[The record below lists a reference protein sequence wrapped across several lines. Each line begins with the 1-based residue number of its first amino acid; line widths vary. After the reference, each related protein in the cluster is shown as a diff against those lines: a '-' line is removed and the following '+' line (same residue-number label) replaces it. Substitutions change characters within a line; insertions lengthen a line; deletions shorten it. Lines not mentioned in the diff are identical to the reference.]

1 MRSGES
7 GAGKTENTKKVI
19 QYLAAVATTDNPRAK
34 SGRQTSDL
42 SEQIL
47 RANPI
52 LESFGNAQTLR
63 NNNSSRFGKFI
74 RIGFTRSGQISGA
87 HIDWYLL
94 EKSRVVRLSSKER
107 NYHIFYQVLH
117 GADTR
122 TKKELLLNGMGMEDF
137 EYTREGNDMIAGV
150 SDRDEWASLIES
162 FKVMAFSDADQRAIL
177 RTLASVLHLGNI
189 PVTKESLRGDQAA
202 LGANADTHVSKVC
215 QLLGIAVEPFVQALL
230 HPKVK
235 AGREWVEKVQTPEQV
250 KYAINALAMGIYERG
265 FGDLVN
271 RINRQL
277 DRSAA
282 TSDDS
287 HFIGVLDIAGFEIF
301 EENSF
306 EQLCIN
312 YTNEKLQQFFNHHMF
327 VLEQEEY
334 AREQIEWKFIDF
346 GRELQPTID
355 LIELPNPVGIFSCL
369 DEDCVMPKATD
380 KTFTEKLHSL
390 WDKKTPKYKP
400 SLLKQGF
407 MLTHYAAEVEYSTT
421 GWLEKNKDP
430 LNDNVTRLLAGSKD
444 PHIANLFSDCAD
456 PEDEVMENRVK
467 RGLFR
472 TVAQRHKEQLF
483 TLMNQ
488 LHSTHPH
495 FVRCIL
501 PNHRKKAKQFSAPL
515 VLDQLRCNGVLEG
528 IRIARTGFPNRLFFA
543 EFRERYGV
551 LCPKMPRGFADGQA
565 AVKVMLEKLNM
576 DRSYYRV
583 GLTKVFFRA
592 GVLAELEEQR
602 DALISDIVTRF
613 QSTSRAYIQRRA
625 VRKKLYR
632 AEAARIIQQSFRT
645 YIDLQANP
653 WWNLFTRMKPLLG
666 ETRPA
671 VEVKKRDEVIHRLEQ
686 RMQQD
691 IMARQ
696 RLDEERRRAEHETQR
711 VQHILESERVLALDK
726 EEIFKRLQGREAE
739 LSEKLADALEDQ
751 EKLESQLDSLMAARK
766 KAEGQ
771 CETWSIELKQAGE
784 IISSLEREK
793 QDLVSRVSGLENR
806 LSGKEDERQYI
817 RTVEKEKQELLR
829 SIGNLERQLSQKG
842 ELEMENEN
850 LHQTN
855 TELKKKVSEKEQLE
869 QQNRDLAKRLAN
881 FQAQLSE
888 SRSLEGEKQELSNRI
903 ANLERRL
910 TNENNAKQSA
920 EQMLAQLQFEKNDLS
935 LAIDKLQK
943 NISDKDHLQAE
954 NQKLKTSMGDMA
966 RLRADNDKL
975 QKNVVEMGHLQR
987 ENQDFMNEI
996 DNLQAENK
1004 NLLKSTS
1011 EIEHLEIENKKLL
1024 KNVAEMNR
1032 MQTENHNLL
1041 ERITGLERS
1050 ISGTED
1056 EHRRE
1061 IERFEADRQQML
1073 KNISDLEAQQQQQ
1086 QQQQQQSRSSNVFGS
1101 NPHLEN
1107 IVMQE
1112 IENLKHRMSLK
1123 ERKVQLDLE
1132 LKGYSSAKND
1142 LDFMGGL
1149 MKQVSFLHNY
1159 PTYRGI

>member
-1 MRSGES
+1 
-7 GAGKTENTKKVI
+7 
-19 QYLAAVATTDNPRAK
+19 
-34 SGRQTSDL
+34 
-42 SEQIL
+42 
-47 RANPI
+47 
-52 LESFGNAQTLR
+52 
-63 NNNSSRFGKFI
+63 
-74 RIGFTRSGQISGA
+74 
-87 HIDWYLL
+87 
-94 EKSRVVRLSSKER
+94 
-107 NYHIFYQVLH
+107 
-117 GADTR
+117 
-122 TKKELLLNGMGMEDF
+122 MGVEDF
-137 EYTREGNDMIAGV
+137 EYTREGNDIIAGV
-150 SDRDEWASLIES
+150 SDSNEWKSLVES

-177 RTLASVLHLGNI
+177 RTLASVLHLGNV

-202 LGANADTHVSKVC
+202 LGANAYTHVNKVC
-215 QLLGIAVEPFVQALL
+215 RLLGIEVEAFVQALL

-277 DRSAA
+277 DRSAEA
-282 TSDDS
+282 PEDS

-355 LIELPNPVGIFSCL
+355 LIELSNPVGIFSCL

-390 WDKKTPKYKP
+390 WDKKTPKYKR

-407 MLTHYAAEVEYSTT
+407 MLTHYAAEVEYSTE

-430 LNDNVTRLLAGSKD
+430 LNDNITRLLAASKD
-444 PHIANLFSDCAD
+444 RHIANLFSEYAD
-456 PEDEVMENRVK
+456 VEDDVMENRVK
-467 RGLFR
+467 KGLFR

-501 PNHRKKAKQFSAPL
+501 PNHKKRPKQFSAPL

-551 LCPKMPRGFADGQA
+551 LCPKMPRDFADGQA

-602 DALISDIVTRF
+602 DALICDIITRF
-613 QSTSRAYIQRRA
+613 QSISRAHIQRRI

-632 AEAARIIQQSFRT
+632 AEAARIIQQNFRT
-645 YIDLQANP
+645 YLDLQANP

-671 VEVKKRDEVIHRLEQ
+671 VEVKKRDEMIQRLEQ

-691 IMARQ
+691 VAARQ
-696 RLDEERRRAEHETQR
+696 RLDEERRRAENEAQR

-751 EKLESQLDSLMAARK
+751 EKLENQLDSLMVARK
-766 KAEGQ
+766 KAESQ
-771 CETWSIELKQAGE
+771 KEAWTEELKQAGE
-784 IISSLEREK
+784 IINSLEGEKRE
-793 QDLVSRVSGLENR
+793 LINRMSGLER
-806 LSGKEDERQYI
+806 SLSNKEDER
-817 RTVEKEKQELLR
+817 RHTSTLEKEKDDLIHSLEK
-829 SIGNLERQLSQKG
+829 LERQLMQKG
-842 ELEMENEN
+842 EVENEVQALLKAN
-850 LHQTN
+850 V
-855 TELKKKVSEKEQLE
+855 ELKRGVSEKEQLE
-869 QQNRDLAKRLAN
+869 MQNRDLAKRLATL
-881 FQAQLSE
+881 QSQLTE
-888 SRSLEGEKQELSNRI
+888 SRSLESEKKELLNEI
-903 ANLERRL
+903 ANLERRIV
-910 TNENNAKQSA
+910 NETNAKKSA
-920 EQMLAQLQFEKNDLS
+920 QDMLATLQFEKNDLS
-935 LAIDKLQK
+935 LAMNEMQKTVVDRNRIQEENNRLSNSMEDIGRLRAENEKLMRK
-943 NISDKDHLQAE
+943 ASELDRLQAE
-954 NQKLKTSMGDMA
+954 NQNLA
-966 RLRADNDKL
+966 A
-975 QKNVVEMGHLQR
+975 
-987 ENQDFMNEI
+987 EI
-996 DNLQAENK
+996 DDLQAENK
-1004 NLLKSTS
+1004 DLLKSTA
-1011 EIEHLEIENKKLL
+1011 ELDNLEAENKDLTCRLSKIDQLQ
-1024 KNVAEMNR
+1024 N
-1032 MQTENHNLL
+1032 ENQNLIK
-1041 ERITGLERS
+1041 RIAGLERDLAS
-1050 ISGTED
+1050 ASESQ
-1056 EHRRE
+1056 HK
-1061 IERFEADRQQML
+1061 IERMEKDRQNMQNHISTL
-1073 KNISDLEAQQQQQ
+1073 ESQQPRNANIS
-1086 QQQQQQSRSSNVFGS
+1086 SF
-1101 NPHLEN
+1101 NPELEN
-1107 IVMQE
+1107 SVSHELDRLRQRI
-1112 IENLKHRMSLK
+1112 SLK
-1123 ERKVQLDLE
+1123 ERKVQLDME

-1142 LDFMGGL
+1142 LDFMRASL
-1149 MKQVSFLHNY
+1149 SQVCKVKLPCIYLISLI
-1159 PTYRGI
+1159 T

>member
-1 MRSGES
+1 M
-7 GAGKTENTKKVI
+7 
-19 QYLAAVATTDNPRAK
+19 
-34 SGRQTSDL
+34 
-42 SEQIL
+42 
-47 RANPI
+47 
-52 LESFGNAQTLR
+52 
-63 NNNSSRFGKFI
+63 
-74 RIGFTRSGQISGA
+74 
-87 HIDWYLL
+87 
-94 EKSRVVRLSSKER
+94 VRLSSKER

-122 TKKELLLNGMGMEDF
+122 TKNELLLNGMGMEDF

-150 SDRDEWASLIES
+150 SDKDEWTSLIES
-162 FKVMAFSDADQRAIL
+162 FKVMAFSDVDQRAIL

-202 LGANADTHVSKVC
+202 LGANANTHVSKVC

-250 KYAINALAMGIYERG
+250 KYAINALAMGVYERG

-282 TSDDS
+282 TSDDP

-430 LNDNVTRLLAGSKD
+430 LNDNITRLLAGSKD

-456 PEDEVMENRVK
+456 AEDDVMENRVK

-625 VRKKLYR
+625 ARKKLYR
-632 AEAARIIQQSFRT
+632 AEAARIIQHSFRT

-671 VEVKKRDEVIHRLEQ
+671 VEVKKRDEVIHRLEE

-691 IMARQ
+691 TMARQ

-771 CETWSIELKQAGE
+771 SETWSMELKQAGE
-784 IISSLEREK
+784 IISSLEGEK
-793 QDLVSRVSGLENR
+793 QDLVGRVSGLEKR
-806 LSGKEDERQYI
+806 LSGREDEKQHI
-817 RTVEKEKQELLR
+817 DTLEKAKQELLR
-829 SIGNLERQLSQKG
+829 SVGNLERELSQKG
-842 ELEMENEN
+842 DVDGENRN

-855 TELKKKVSEKEQLE
+855 TELKRKLSEKEQLE

-935 LAIDKLQK
+935 LAIDKMQK
-943 NISDKDHLQAE
+943 NVSDKDHLQAE
-954 NQKLKTSMGDMA
+954 NQKLMSSMGEMA

-975 QKNVVEMGHLQR
+975 QKNVAEMGHLQR
-987 ENQDFMNEI
+987 ENQNLVDEI

-1004 NLLKSTS
+1004 DLLKSTS
-1011 EIEHLEIENKKLL
+1011 EIEQLEAENKKLL
-1024 KNVAEMNR
+1024 KNVADMDR
-1032 MQTENHNLL
+1032 MQSENHNLL

-1050 ISGTED
+1050 IGGIED
-1056 EHRRE
+1056 EHRRK
-1061 IERFEADRQQML
+1061 IERFEAERQQML
-1073 KNISDLEAQQQQQ
+1073 KNIADLEA
-1086 QQQQQQSRSSNVFGS
+1086 QQQQQSRSSNMSGS
-1101 NPHLEN
+1101 NPHLESV
-1107 IVMQE
+1107 VMQE
-1112 IENLKHRMSLK
+1112 VERLKHRMSLK

-1132 LKGYSSAKND
+1132 LKATHPRRTIWISWEG
-1142 LDFMGGL
+1142 
-1149 MKQVSFLHNY
+1149 
-1159 PTYRGI
+1159 